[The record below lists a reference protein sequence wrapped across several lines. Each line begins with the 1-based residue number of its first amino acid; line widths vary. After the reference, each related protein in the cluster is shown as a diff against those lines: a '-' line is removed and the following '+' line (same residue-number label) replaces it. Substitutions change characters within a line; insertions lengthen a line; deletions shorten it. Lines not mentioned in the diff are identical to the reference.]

1 VALLREVDE
10 HELEFPQGEVGE
22 RGLVV
27 QRAWVGSR
35 CRCSMAAARSPRRGA
50 GGQRET
56 AAERGE
62 ASETCVKAAVG

>member
-27 QRAWVGSR
+27 GH
-35 CRCSMAAARSPRRGA
+35 RG
-50 GGQRET
+50 GLT
-56 AAERGE
+56 L
-62 ASETCVKAAVG
+62 